1 MTMTKTIRLITTEVL
16 AADGVDILWFIGI
29 HTDLVLFACCNG
41 SGYRSLALFC
51 LDCWLSLYS
60 GAFGT
65 VSSAT
70 LNPSSVSISI
80 LMGMACIWVREKNRG
95 AREGLTK
102 NKCSNTLFRKMEC

>member
-1 MTMTKTIRLITTEVL
+1 MV
-16 AADGVDILWFIGI
+16 IGI
-29 HTDLVLFACCNG
+29 HTDLVLFACCSG

-70 LNPSSVSISI
+70 LNSGSVLISI
-80 LMGMACIWVREKNRG
+80 LIGMGCIWVWKKKQGGKGGFN
-95 AREGLTK
+95 K
-102 NKCSNTLFRKMEC
+102 KKCSNTLFQIMEC

>member
-1 MTMTKTIRLITTEVL
+1 MV
-16 AADGVDILWFIGI
+16 IGI

-70 LNPSSVSISI
+70 LNSGSVSISI
-80 LMGMACIWVREKNRG
+80 LMGMGCIWVREKNRG

>member
-1 MTMTKTIRLITTEVL
+1 MTKSIRLIRTEVL

-51 LDCWLSLYS
+51 LDCWFSLYS

-70 LNPSSVSISI
+70 LQPAREAVSYRE
-80 LMGMACIWVREKNRG
+80 LFTVGWFDVREKH
-95 AREGLTK
+95 
-102 NKCSNTLFRKMEC
+102 CSRLEIYDRLRASEQAD

>member
-1 MTMTKTIRLITTEVL
+1 V
-16 AADGVDILWFIGI
+16 VIGI

-65 VSSAT
+65 VSSAS
-70 LNPSSVSISI
+70 LNSGSVSISI
-80 LMGMACIWVREKNRG
+80 LMGMGCIWVWEKKNRG
-95 AREGLTK
+95 PREGLTK
-102 NKCSNTLFRKMEC
+102 KSVPTHYFK

>member
-1 MTMTKTIRLITTEVL
+1 V
-16 AADGVDILWFIGI
+16 VIGI
-29 HTDLVLFACCNG
+29 HTDLVLFACCSG

-70 LNPSSVSISI
+70 LNSGSVLISI
-80 LMGMACIWVREKNRG
+80 LIGMGCIWVWKKKKTGGQGRV
-95 AREGLTK
+95 
-102 NKCSNTLFRKMEC
+102 